1 MKNYVVWT
9 NCTVEEKEKRFN
21 IEAGADHSVREAYN
35 RMWQISRNSARKF
48 LQGDWEEIV
57 WTDPQPSRGE
67 LFKRNWTR
75 VKDLWH
81 KEPCNILY
89 LDADTIFIRP
99 TEIFDKF
106 FEFRMFNWADPK
118 TEYEF
123 LNYYNA
129 AVRYYPATIRSE
141 TWQVGQ
147 ATVDHWSLDMYDYE
161 QIVFNR
167 MYWSQHISMHDRHW
181 PKLNWQAVVSD
192 HEDLL
197 QYQNQWNKCNINE
210 AHIIHA
216 HGSRGAK
223 QSLEMM
229 EPLAQML
236 NII

>member
-9 NCTVEEKEKRFN
+9 NCAIDEKEKRFN
-21 IEAGADHSVREAYN
+21 IEAGADNSVREAYN
-35 RMWQISRNSARKF
+35 RMWQISKNSARKF
-48 LQGDWEEIV
+48 LQGEWEEIV
-57 WTDPQPSRGE
+57 WTDTQPSRGE
-67 LFKRNWTR
+67 MFKLNWTR
-75 VKDLWH
+75 VKELWH
-81 KEPCNILY
+81 REPCNILY
-89 LDADTIFIRP
+89 LDADIIFIRP

-106 FEFRMFNWADPK
+106 SEFRMFNWADPK

-129 AVRYYPATIRSE
+129 AVRYYPSTMKSE

-147 ATVDHWSLDMYDYE
+147 NAADYWSLDIYDYE
-161 QIVFNR
+161 QIVMNR

-197 QYQNQWNKCNINE
+197 QYQNQWNNCSINE